1 MAQHGTAQHS
11 MAGHSTARH
20 GTARQGTARH
30 STVWHSTAWHGTARH
45 SMAQHGTARHS
56 TAQHGM
62 AQHSMAWHSTVWHST
77 AWHGTARHS
86 TARQSRAPARR
97 SHSNRKLQ
105 QREFSS
111 EQPPAQDRRR
121 EGSDYSSVGWLPGTE
136 SLWQSAAI
144 ASSSQSNPVRRHSI
158 ASDSG
163 DTGIG
168 TSCSDSVEDHST
180 SSGTSSFKPSRSLV
194 SIPTAH
200 VMPSNASSSLSKHRE
215 AFKSDGSKWSTSLGR
230 SGGGRN
236 QDVLDNSLDMKGA
249 GPVRKWSSLSKLSSP
264 NTFSQ
269 DGSSHSVDSRTSTD
283 KAVSPQL
290 RTNGP
295 NCLHDS
301 MELLKI
307 EDKEMGKKRSSLL
320 DCKYKFETCSKDDFV
335 SDSSSR
341 RHALDLTAY
350 SALPE
355 SKPVA
360 ASCEAF
366 GQRYATLGQ
375 QAVSGAP
382 IQPAVRT
389 QMWLKEQLRA
399 NPLDCRTA
407 EEPYGVA
414 AWHVQQLEDFRPGG
428 EQPVQVPTGTSRQSY
443 PATSYQDFSN
453 WESLMKIKEGLLRQ
467 KEIVIDRQ
475 KQQINNLH
483 QKIREN
489 ELRAQH
495 ARLSH
500 LVNCEEPYMT
510 NLQQP
515 QYEGTSL
522 QPHVS
527 ERSTSHLEELER
539 KIAAA
544 ENKELQLNEF
554 LKQISNKSSEEKKK
568 MEEKLKTRDRYI
580 NSLKKKCQKESEQ
593 NKEKQRRIETLEKY
607 LADLPTLDDIEGQ
620 TKQLQILEEKNK
632 QLQETMTELENKLGE
647 ARSQCRERELQLVCQ
662 KKKEKELVTTV
673 QSLQQK
679 VEKCL
684 EDGIRLPMLDTKQ
697 LQSENECLKEKN
709 EKASKVIDNQQKQIA
724 GLILDMQSMQ
734 EKLLQEKRAVQKMAN
749 ELEEKE
755 RNIEQLN
762 KTFSENQRLMEENA
776 SLKEQIRQV
785 EQSRQPVSEK
795 MPVADQLFKEMSH
808 CLFDLKALCSILTQR
823 AQGKEPN
830 LSLLLGIRSL
840 SCSAEENENYHSTE
854 TLSKKLSDVCQLR
867 KDIDELRTIM
877 SDRYAQDMGDNC
889 ITQ

>member
-1 MAQHGTAQHS
+1 
-11 MAGHSTARH
+11 
-20 GTARQGTARH
+20 
-30 STVWHSTAWHGTARH
+30 
-45 SMAQHGTARHS
+45 
-56 TAQHGM
+56 
-62 AQHSMAWHSTVWHST
+62 
-77 AWHGTARHS
+77 
-86 TARQSRAPARR
+86 
-97 SHSNRKLQ
+97 
-105 QREFSS
+105 
-111 EQPPAQDRRR
+111 
-121 EGSDYSSVGWLPGTE
+121 
-136 SLWQSAAI
+136 
-144 ASSSQSNPVRRHSI
+144 
-158 ASDSG
+158 
-163 DTGIG
+163 
-168 TSCSDSVEDHST
+168 DHST
-180 SSGTSSFKPSRSLV
+180 SSGTSSFKASQSLV

-200 VMPSNASSSLSKHRE
+200 VMLSNASSSLSKHRE
-215 AFKSDGSKWSTSLGR
+215 ALKSDGSKWSTSFVH
-230 SGGGRN
+230 SSGGRN
-236 QDVLDNSLDMKGA
+236 QGALDSSLDMKDTR
-249 GPVRKWSSLSKLSSP
+249 PVRKWSSLSKLSSP
-264 NTFSQ
+264 NAFTQ
-269 DGSSHSVDSRTSTD
+269 DGSSHSADSRASTD

-290 RTNGP
+290 RTSGSS
-295 NCLHDS
+295 CLHDS

-307 EDKEMGKKRSSLL
+307 EDKDMGKKRSSLL

-335 SDSSSR
+335 ADSSGR
-341 RHALDLTAY
+341 RHALDLTY

-355 SKPVA
+355 SSSTA
-360 ASCEAF
+360 ATCEAF
-366 GQRYATLGQ
+366 GPKYTTLGQ

-399 NPLDCRTA
+399 NPLDCRSA
-407 EEPYGVA
+407 EEPYDLA
-414 AWHVQQLEDFRPGG
+414 AWHVQQPLRAAG
-428 EQPVQVPTGTSRQSY
+428 EQAVQVPTGTSRQSY
-443 PATSYQDFSN
+443 PSASYQDFSN

-500 LVNCEEPYMT
+500 LVSCEEPYLT
-510 NLQQP
+510 SLQQP
-515 QYEGTSL
+515 QYESSPL
-522 QPHVS
+522 QPHGS
-527 ERSTSHLEELER
+527 ERLTSHLELER

-544 ENKELQLNEF
+544 ESKGLQLSEII
-554 LKQISNKSSEEKKK
+554 KQISNKSSEEKKK

-580 NSLKKKCQKESEQ
+580 TSLKKKCQKESEQ

-607 LADLPTLDDIEGQ
+607 LADLPTLDDIQGQ

-632 QLQETMTELENKLGE
+632 QLQETMTELEKKLGE
-647 ARSQCRERELQLVCQ
+647 AQSQCRERELQLVCQ

-697 LQSENECLKEKN
+697 LQSENECLREKN

-734 EKLLQEKRAVQKMAN
+734 EKLVQEKRVIQKLTN

-762 KTFSENQRLMEENA
+762 KTLSENQRLVEEHA
-776 SLKEQIRQV
+776 CLKEQMRQV
-785 EQSRQPVSEK
+785 EQSQQPVSEK
-795 MPVADQLFKEMSH
+795 MPIADQLFKEMSH

-840 SCSAEENENYHSTE
+840 SCSAEEPEYYHSTE
-854 TLSKKLSDVCQLR
+854 TLSKKLLDVCQLR

>member
-1 MAQHGTAQHS
+1 M
-11 MAGHSTARH
+11 
-20 GTARQGTARH
+20 
-30 STVWHSTAWHGTARH
+30 
-45 SMAQHGTARHS
+45 
-56 TAQHGM
+56 
-62 AQHSMAWHSTVWHST
+62 
-77 AWHGTARHS
+77 
-86 TARQSRAPARR
+86 
-97 SHSNRKLQ
+97 
-105 QREFSS
+105 
-111 EQPPAQDRRR
+111 
-121 EGSDYSSVGWLPGTE
+121 
-136 SLWQSAAI
+136 
-144 ASSSQSNPVRRHSI
+144 
-158 ASDSG
+158 
-163 DTGIG
+163 
-168 TSCSDSVEDHST
+168 
-180 SSGTSSFKPSRSLV
+180 
-194 SIPTAH
+194 
-200 VMPSNASSSLSKHRE
+200 
-215 AFKSDGSKWSTSLGR
+215 
-230 SGGGRN
+230 
-236 QDVLDNSLDMKGA
+236 
-249 GPVRKWSSLSKLSSP
+249 
-264 NTFSQ
+264 
-269 DGSSHSVDSRTSTD
+269 
-283 KAVSPQL
+283 
-290 RTNGP
+290 
-295 NCLHDS
+295 
-301 MELLKI
+301 
-307 EDKEMGKKRSSLL
+307 
-320 DCKYKFETCSKDDFV
+320 
-335 SDSSSR
+335 
-341 RHALDLTAY
+341 
-350 SALPE
+350 
-355 SKPVA
+355 
-360 ASCEAF
+360 
-366 GQRYATLGQ
+366 
-375 QAVSGAP
+375 
-382 IQPAVRT
+382 
-389 QMWLKEQLRA
+389 
-399 NPLDCRTA
+399 
-407 EEPYGVA
+407 
-414 AWHVQQLEDFRPGG
+414 
-428 EQPVQVPTGTSRQSY
+428 QVPTGTSRQSY

-515 QYEGTSL
+515 QYESTPL

-544 ENKELQLNEF
+544 ENKELQLSEF
-554 LKQISNKSSEEKKK
+554 VKQISNKSSEEKKK

-620 TKQLQILEEKNK
+620 TKQFVLHFKNTSKLPNICCQILYCFNIDFFPH
-632 QLQETMTELENKLGE
+632 LSCNF
-647 ARSQCRERELQLVCQ
+647 ERFEDSSDLCWFWLC
-662 KKKEKELVTTV
+662 LPH
-673 QSLQQK
+673 LQQK

-709 EKASKVIDNQQKQIA
+709 EKASKVTIESKLSSTIK
-724 GLILDMQSMQ
+724 LLPFSTMQSMQ
-734 EKLLQEKRAVQKMAN
+734 EKLLQEKLIVQKMTN

-762 KTFSENQRLMEENA
+762 KTLSENQRLMEENA
-776 SLKEQIRQV
+776 CLKEQMRQV

-795 MPVADQLFKEMSH
+795 MPIADQLFKEMSH

-854 TLSKKLSDVCQLR
+854 TLSKKLLDVCQLR

>member
-1 MAQHGTAQHS
+1 S
-11 MAGHSTARH
+11 
-20 GTARQGTARH
+20 
-30 STVWHSTAWHGTARH
+30 
-45 SMAQHGTARHS
+45 
-56 TAQHGM
+56 
-62 AQHSMAWHSTVWHST
+62 
-77 AWHGTARHS
+77 
-86 TARQSRAPARR
+86 
-97 SHSNRKLQ
+97 
-105 QREFSS
+105 FFI
-111 EQPPAQDRRR
+111 
-121 EGSDYSSVGWLPGTE
+121 GSDYSSVGWLPGTE
-136 SLWQSAAI
+136 SLWQSTTI
-144 ASSSQSNPVRRHSI
+144 SSSSQSNPVRRHSI

-215 AFKSDGSKWSTSLGR
+215 AFKSDGSKWSTSFVR

-236 QDVLDNSLDMKGA
+236 QGALDTSLDMKDA
-249 GPVRKWSSLSKLSSP
+249 RPVRKWSSLSKLSSP

-269 DGSSHSVDSRTSTD
+269 DGSSHSVDSRASTD

-295 NCLHDS
+295 SCLHDS

-320 DCKYKFETCSKDDFV
+320 DCKYKFETCSKDDFA

-341 RHALDLTAY
+341 RHALDLTY

-355 SKPVA
+355 SKPTA

-414 AWHVQQLEDFRPGG
+414 AWHVQQLEDFRTGG
-428 EQPVQVPTGTSRQSY
+428 EQPVQVPTGTARQSY

-515 QYEGTSL
+515 QYESTPL
-522 QPHVS
+522 QPHAS

-544 ENKELQLNEF
+544 ENKELQLSEF
-554 LKQISNKSSEEKKK
+554 VKQISNKSSEEKKK

-620 TKQLQILEEKNK
+620 TKQVRFYSSGWKMVQLSNFSLEHTA
-632 QLQETMTELENKLGE
+632 L
-647 ARSQCRERELQLVCQ
+647 LVSVSA
-662 KKKEKELVTTV
+662 LNFSFMLNG
-673 QSLQQK
+673 SLQQK

-709 EKASKVIDNQQKQIA
+709 EKASKVIDNQQNQIA

-734 EKLLQEKRAVQKMAN
+734 EKLLHEKKIVQKMTN

-762 KTFSENQRLMEENA
+762 KTLSENQRLMEENA

-795 MPVADQLFKEMSH
+795 MPIADQLFKEMSH

-854 TLSKKLSDVCQLR
+854 TLSKKLLDVCQLR

>member
-1 MAQHGTAQHS
+1 G
-11 MAGHSTARH
+11 
-20 GTARQGTARH
+20 
-30 STVWHSTAWHGTARH
+30 
-45 SMAQHGTARHS
+45 
-56 TAQHGM
+56 
-62 AQHSMAWHSTVWHST
+62 
-77 AWHGTARHS
+77 
-86 TARQSRAPARR
+86 
-97 SHSNRKLQ
+97 
-105 QREFSS
+105 S
-111 EQPPAQDRRR
+111 E
-121 EGSDYSSVGWLPGTE
+121 YSSVGWLPGTE
-136 SLWQSAAI
+136 SLWQSTAVS
-144 ASSSQSNPVRRHSI
+144 SSSQSNPVRRHSI

-180 SSGTSSFKPSRSLV
+180 SSGTSSFQPSRSLL

-200 VMPSNASSSLSKHRE
+200 VMPSSASSSLARHRE
-215 AFKSDGSKWSTSLGR
+215 AFRSDGSRWSTSFVRSAGGR
-230 SGGGRN
+230 SQGA
-236 QDVLDNSLDMKGA
+236 LDKSLDMKDA
-249 GPVRKWSSLSKLSSP
+249 RPVRKWSSLSKLSSP

-269 DGSSHSVDSRTSTD
+269 DGSSHSVDSRASED
-283 KAVSPQL
+283 KALSPQL

-295 NCLHDS
+295 SCLHDS

-307 EDKEMGKKRSSLL
+307 EDRETGKKRSSLP

-341 RHALDLTAY
+341 RLALDLTY

-355 SKPVA
+355 TKPA
-360 ASCEAF
+360 EGSCDAF

-399 NPLDCRTA
+399 NPLDCRSA
-407 EEPYGVA
+407 EEPFGVA
-414 AWHVQQLEDFRPGG
+414 AWHVQQMEEFRTGG
-428 EQPVQVPTGTSRQSY
+428 EQPLQVPTGASHQSY
-443 PATSYQDFSN
+443 PAASYQDFSN

-467 KEIVIDRQ
+467 KEIVISRQ
-475 KQQINNLH
+475 KQQINSLH

-515 QYEGTSL
+515 QYESTPL
-522 QPHVS
+522 QPHLS
-527 ERSTSHLEELER
+527 ERPAPHFEELER

-544 ENKELQLNEF
+544 ESKGLQLSEF
-554 LKQISNKSSEEKKK
+554 VKQISAKSSEEKKK

-620 TKQLQILEEKNK
+620 AKQLQILEEKNK
-632 QLQETMTELENKLGE
+632 QLQETMTELEKKLGE

-662 KKKEKELVTTV
+662 KKKEKDLVTTV

-697 LQSENECLKEKN
+697 LQTENECLREKN
-709 EKASKVIDNQQKQIA
+709 EKASKVIDNQQNQIA

-734 EKLLQEKRAVQKMAN
+734 EKLLQEKLIVQKMSN

-755 RNIEQLN
+755 RSIEQLN
-762 KTFSENQRLMEENA
+762 KTLSENQRLMEENA
-776 SLKEQIRQV
+776 CLKEQMRQV

-795 MPVADQLFKEMSH
+795 MPIADQLFNEMSH
-808 CLFDLKALCSILTQR
+808 CLFELKALCSILTQR

-840 SCSAEENENYHSTE
+840 SCSPEENENCHSTE
-854 TLSKKLSDVCQLR
+854 TLSKKLLDVCQLR
-867 KDIDELRTIM
+867 KDIDELRTM
-877 SDRYAQDMGDNC
+877 LSDRYAQDMGDNC

>member
-1 MAQHGTAQHS
+1 
-11 MAGHSTARH
+11 
-20 GTARQGTARH
+20 
-30 STVWHSTAWHGTARH
+30 
-45 SMAQHGTARHS
+45 
-56 TAQHGM
+56 
-62 AQHSMAWHSTVWHST
+62 
-77 AWHGTARHS
+77 
-86 TARQSRAPARR
+86 
-97 SHSNRKLQ
+97 
-105 QREFSS
+105 
-111 EQPPAQDRRR
+111 
-121 EGSDYSSVGWLPGTE
+121 GSDYSSVGRLPGTE
-136 SLWQSAAI
+136 SLLQSASI
-144 ASSSQSNPVRRHSI
+144 VSSSQSNPVRRHST

-180 SSGTSSFKPSRSLV
+180 SSGASSSRSLV

-200 VMPSNASSSLSKHRE
+200 VMLSDASSSLSKHRE
-215 AFKSDGSKWSTSLGR
+215 AFKSDGSKWSTSFVR
-230 SGGGRN
+230 PGGGRN
-236 QDVLDNSLDMKGA
+236 PDVLENSLDMKA
-249 GPVRKWSSLSKLSSP
+249 ARPVRKWSSLSKLSSP

-269 DGSSHSVDSRTSTD
+269 DGSSHSVDSRAGSG
-283 KAVSPQL
+283 KVVSPPL

-307 EDKEMGKKRSSLL
+307 EDKEIGKKRSSLL
-320 DCKYKFETCSKDDFV
+320 DCKYKFETCNKDDFV

-341 RHALDLTAY
+341 RHALDMNY

-399 NPLDCRTA
+399 NPLDCRAA

-414 AWHVQQLEDFRPGG
+414 AWNVQQLEDFRPGG
-428 EQPVQVPTGTSRQSY
+428 EEPVQVLSGTSRQSY
-443 PATSYQDFSN
+443 PATIYQDFSN
-453 WESLMKIKEGLLRQ
+453 WESLMKIKDGLLRQ

-475 KQQINNLH
+475 KQQINSLH

-500 LVNCEEPYMT
+500 LVSCEEPYMT

-515 QYEGTSL
+515 QYESASL
-522 QPHVS
+522 QPHIS
-527 ERSTSHLEELER
+527 EGSTSHLEELER
-539 KIAAA
+539 KIAEA
-544 ENKELQLNEF
+544 ENKELQLSEF

-568 MEEKLKTRDRYI
+568 MEEKLKTRDHYI
-580 NSLKKKCQKESEQ
+580 NSLKKKCQKKSEQ

-620 TKQLQILEEKNK
+620 SKQLQILEEKNK
-632 QLQETMTELENKLGE
+632 QLQETMTELEKKLEE
-647 ARSQCRERELQLVCQ
+647 ARSQCREREMQLVCQ

-684 EDGIRLPMLDTKQ
+684 EDGVRLPMLDTKQ

-709 EKASKVIDNQQKQIA
+709 EKASEVIDNQQKQIE

-734 EKLLQEKRAVQKMAN
+734 EKLLQEERTVLKMTN

-755 RNIEQLN
+755 RKIEQLN
-762 KTFSENQRLMEENA
+762 KTLSENQRLMEENA

-795 MPVADQLFKEMSH
+795 MPVVDQLFKEMAH

-823 AQGKEPN
+823 AQGKEPD

-840 SCSAEENENYHSTE
+840 NCSAEENENYRSTE
-854 TLSKKLSDVCQLR
+854 TLSKKLSDICQLR
-867 KDIDELRTIM
+867 KDIDELRMIM
-877 SDRYAQDMGDNC
+877 SDHYAQDMGDNC

>member
-1 MAQHGTAQHS
+1 MSCRCHC
-11 MAGHSTARH
+11 R
-20 GTARQGTARH
+20 
-30 STVWHSTAWHGTARH
+30 
-45 SMAQHGTARHS
+45 
-56 TAQHGM
+56 
-62 AQHSMAWHSTVWHST
+62 
-77 AWHGTARHS
+77 
-86 TARQSRAPARR
+86 
-97 SHSNRKLQ
+97 
-105 QREFSS
+105 
-111 EQPPAQDRRR
+111 
-121 EGSDYSSVGWLPGTE
+121 GSDYSSVGWLPGTE

>member
-1 MAQHGTAQHS
+1 MWGGLH
-11 MAGHSTARH
+11 
-20 GTARQGTARH
+20 
-30 STVWHSTAWHGTARH
+30 
-45 SMAQHGTARHS
+45 
-56 TAQHGM
+56 
-62 AQHSMAWHSTVWHST
+62 
-77 AWHGTARHS
+77 
-86 TARQSRAPARR
+86 P
-97 SHSNRKLQ
+97 
-105 QREFSS
+105 
-111 EQPPAQDRRR
+111 QPGLRGYKA
-121 EGSDYSSVGWLPGTE
+121 GSDYSSEGWLPGTE
-136 SLWQSAAI
+136 SLWQSSTI
-144 ASSSQSNPVRRHSI
+144 SSSSQNNPVRRHSI

-200 VMPSNASSSLSKHRE
+200 VMLSSASSSLSKHRE
-215 AFKSDGSKWSTSLGR
+215 AFKSDGSKWSTSFVR

-236 QDVLDNSLDMKGA
+236 QGGLDNSLDMKDA
-249 GPVRKWSSLSKLSSP
+249 RPVRKWSSLSKLSSP
-264 NTFSQ
+264 NNFSQ
-269 DGSSHSVDSRTSTD
+269 DGSSHSAEYRAGTD
-283 KAVSPQL
+283 KAVPPQL

-295 NCLHDS
+295 SCLHDS

-335 SDSSSR
+335 SDSPSR
-341 RHALDLTAY
+341 RLALDLTY

-355 SKPVA
+355 SKPTA
-360 ASCEAF
+360 GGCEAF

-399 NPLDCRTA
+399 NPLDCRPA
-407 EEPYGVA
+407 EEPYGVP
-414 AWHVQQLEDFRPGG
+414 AWHMQQLEELRVAGD
-428 EQPVQVPTGTSRQSY
+428 QPVQVSPGTSRSSY
-443 PATSYQDFSN
+443 QTTSYQDSSN

-467 KEIVIDRQ
+467 KEFVIDRQ
-475 KQQINNLH
+475 NQQINNLH

-489 ELRAQH
+489 EIRAQH

-500 LVNCEEPYMT
+500 LVNCEDPYLT
-510 NLQQP
+510 NLQHP
-515 QYEGTSL
+515 QYESTPL
-522 QPHVS
+522 QPHIS
-527 ERSTSHLEELER
+527 ERSASHLEELER

-544 ENKELQLNEF
+544 ENKELQLSEIV
-554 LKQISNKSSEEKKK
+554 KQLSNKSSEEKKK

-632 QLQETMTELENKLGE
+632 QLQETVAELEKKLGE
-647 ARSQCRERELQLVCQ
+647 SRSQCRERELQLASQ

-697 LQSENECLKEKN
+697 LQSENECLREKN
-709 EKASKVIDNQQKQIA
+709 EKASKVIDNQQNQIT

-734 EKLLQEKRAVQKMAN
+734 EKLSQEKLIIQKMTN

-755 RNIEQLN
+755 RHIEQLN
-762 KTFSENQRLMEENA
+762 KTLSENQRLVEENA
-776 SLKEQIRQV
+776 CLKEQMRLV

-840 SCSAEENENYHSTE
+840 SCSSEESENYHSTE
-854 TLSKKLSDVCQLR
+854 TLSKKLLDVCQLR

>member
-1 MAQHGTAQHS
+1 S
-11 MAGHSTARH
+11 
-20 GTARQGTARH
+20 
-30 STVWHSTAWHGTARH
+30 
-45 SMAQHGTARHS
+45 
-56 TAQHGM
+56 
-62 AQHSMAWHSTVWHST
+62 
-77 AWHGTARHS
+77 
-86 TARQSRAPARR
+86 
-97 SHSNRKLQ
+97 
-105 QREFSS
+105 FFI
-111 EQPPAQDRRR
+111 
-121 EGSDYSSVGWLPGTE
+121 GSDYSSVGWLPGTE
-136 SLWQSAAI
+136 SLWQSTTI
-144 ASSSQSNPVRRHSI
+144 SSSSQSNPVRRHSI

-215 AFKSDGSKWSTSLGR
+215 AFKSDGSKWSTSFVR

-236 QDVLDNSLDMKGA
+236 QGALDSSLDMKDA
-249 GPVRKWSSLSKLSSP
+249 RPVRKWSSLSKLSSP

-269 DGSSHSVDSRTSTD
+269 DSSSHSVESRASTD

-295 NCLHDS
+295 SCLHDS

-307 EDKEMGKKRSSLL
+307 EDKEMGKKISSLL

-341 RHALDLTAY
+341 RHALDLTY

-355 SKPVA
+355 SKPMA

-366 GQRYATLGQ
+366 GDRYATLGQ
-375 QAVSGAP
+375 QAVGGAP

-407 EEPYGVA
+407 EEPNGVA
-414 AWHVQQLEDFRPGG
+414 AWHVQQLEDFRTGG

-515 QYEGTSL
+515 QYESTPL

-544 ENKELQLNEF
+544 ENKELQLSEF
-554 LKQISNKSSEEKKK
+554 VKQISNKSSEEKKK

-620 TKQLQILEEKNK
+620 TKQVWFYSSGWKMVQLSNFSLEHTA
-632 QLQETMTELENKLGE
+632 L
-647 ARSQCRERELQLVCQ
+647 LVSVSA
-662 KKKEKELVTTV
+662 LNFSFMLNG
-673 QSLQQK
+673 SLQQK

-709 EKASKVIDNQQKQIA
+709 EKASKVIDNQQNQIA

-734 EKLLQEKRAVQKMAN
+734 EKLLQEKLIVQKMTN

-762 KTFSENQRLMEENA
+762 KTLSEDQRLMEENA
-776 SLKEQIRQV
+776 SLKEQMRQV

-795 MPVADQLFKEMSH
+795 MPIADQLFKEMSH

-854 TLSKKLSDVCQLR
+854 TLSKKLLDVCQLR

>member
-1 MAQHGTAQHS
+1 
-11 MAGHSTARH
+11 
-20 GTARQGTARH
+20 
-30 STVWHSTAWHGTARH
+30 
-45 SMAQHGTARHS
+45 
-56 TAQHGM
+56 
-62 AQHSMAWHSTVWHST
+62 
-77 AWHGTARHS
+77 
-86 TARQSRAPARR
+86 
-97 SHSNRKLQ
+97 
-105 QREFSS
+105 
-111 EQPPAQDRRR
+111 
-121 EGSDYSSVGWLPGTE
+121 GSDYSSVGWLPGTE
-136 SLWQSAAI
+136 SLWQSTTI
-144 ASSSQSNPVRRHSI
+144 SSSSQSHPVRRHSI

-194 SIPTAH
+194 SLPTAH
-200 VMPSNASSSLSKHRE
+200 VMPSNASSSLSKQRE
-215 AFKSDGSKWSTSLGR
+215 AFKSDGSKRSTRFVR
-230 SGGGRN
+230 SGGDRN
-236 QDVLDNSLDMKGA
+236 QDILDSSLDMKDA
-249 GPVRKWSSLSKLSSP
+249 RPVRKWSSLSRLSSP

-269 DGSSHSVDSRTSTD
+269 DDGSSLSLDSRAGTD

-295 NCLHDS
+295 RCLHNS
-301 MELLKI
+301 MELLQI

-320 DCKYKFETCSKDDFV
+320 DCKYKFETCNKDDFV
-335 SDSSSR
+335 LDSSSR
-341 RHALDLTAY
+341 RHALDLTY

-355 SKPVA
+355 SKPMGA
-360 ASCEAF
+360 NCEAF
-366 GQRYATLGQ
+366 GQRYATLGP

-407 EEPYGVA
+407 KEPYAVD
-414 AWHVQQLEDFRPGG
+414 AWHVPQLEDFRMGG

-443 PATSYQDFSN
+443 TTANFQDLSD
-453 WESLMKIKEGLLRQ
+453 WESLMKIKEALLRQ
-467 KEIVIDRQ
+467 KEMVIDWQ
-475 KQQINNLH
+475 KQQINDLH

-495 ARLSH
+495 ARMSH

-515 QYEGTSL
+515 QYESTLL
-522 QPHVS
+522 QPHISPHS
-527 ERSTSHLEELER
+527 EERER
-539 KIAAA
+539 KLAAA

-554 LKQISNKSSEEKKK
+554 IKQISNKSSEEKKK

-620 TKQLQILEEKNK
+620 AKQLQIVEEKNK
-632 QLQETMTELENKLGE
+632 QLQETMTELEKMLRE
-647 ARSQCRERELQLVCQ
+647 ARSQCREREFQLACQ
-662 KKKEKELVTTV
+662 KKKEKELVTMV

-709 EKASKVIDNQQKQIA
+709 EKASKVIDNQQNQIA
-724 GLILDMQSMQ
+724 ALILDIQSMR
-734 EKLLQEKRAVQKMAN
+734 EKLLQEEQIVQKMTT

-755 RNIEQLN
+755 RNIEELN
-762 KTFSENQRLMEENA
+762 KVLPENQRLMEENA
-776 SLKEQIRQV
+776 SLKEQMRLV

-795 MPVADQLFKEMSH
+795 MPIADQLFKEMSH

-823 AQGKEPN
+823 AQGEEPN

-840 SCSAEENENYHSTE
+840 SSSAEENENYHSTE
-854 TLSKKLSDVCQLR
+854 SLSKKLLDVCQLR
-867 KDIDELRTIM
+867 KDIDELRTMM
-877 SDRYAQDMGDNC
+877 SDRYAQDMGENC

>member
-1 MAQHGTAQHS
+1 MWGGLH
-11 MAGHSTARH
+11 
-20 GTARQGTARH
+20 
-30 STVWHSTAWHGTARH
+30 
-45 SMAQHGTARHS
+45 
-56 TAQHGM
+56 
-62 AQHSMAWHSTVWHST
+62 
-77 AWHGTARHS
+77 
-86 TARQSRAPARR
+86 P
-97 SHSNRKLQ
+97 
-105 QREFSS
+105 
-111 EQPPAQDRRR
+111 QPGLRGYKA
-121 EGSDYSSVGWLPGTE
+121 GSDYSSVGWLPGTE
-136 SLWQSAAI
+136 SLWQSSTI
-144 ASSSQSNPVRRHSI
+144 SSSSQNNPVRRHSI

-200 VMPSNASSSLSKHRE
+200 VMLSGASSSLSKHRE
-215 AFKSDGSKWSTSLGR
+215 AFKSDGSKWSTSFVR

-236 QDVLDNSLDMKGA
+236 QGALDNSLDMKDA
-249 GPVRKWSSLSKLSSP
+249 RPVRKWSSLSKLSSP
-264 NTFSQ
+264 NNFSQ
-269 DGSSHSVDSRTSTD
+269 DGSSHSVEYRAGTD
-283 KAVSPQL
+283 KAVPPQL

-295 NCLHDS
+295 SCLHDS

-335 SDSSSR
+335 SDSPSR
-341 RHALDLTAY
+341 RHALDLTY

-355 SKPVA
+355 SKPA
-360 ASCEAF
+360 AGGCEAF

-399 NPLDCRTA
+399 NPLDCRPA
-407 EEPYGVA
+407 EEPYGVP
-414 AWHVQQLEDFRPGG
+414 AWHMQPLEGFRAAGD
-428 EQPVQVPTGTSRQSY
+428 QPVQVSPGTSRSSY
-443 PATSYQDFSN
+443 PATSYQDSSN

-467 KEIVIDRQ
+467 KEFVIDRQ
-475 KQQINNLH
+475 NQQINSLH

-489 ELRAQH
+489 EIRAQH

-500 LVNCEEPYMT
+500 LVNCEEPYLT

-515 QYEGTSL
+515 QYESTPL
-522 QPHVS
+522 QPHIS
-527 ERSTSHLEELER
+527 ERSAAHLEELER

-544 ENKELQLNEF
+544 ESKELQLSEIV
-554 LKQISNKSSEEKKK
+554 KQLSNKSSEEKKK

-620 TKQLQILEEKNK
+620 TKQLQIVEEKNK
-632 QLQETMTELENKLGE
+632 QLQETMAELEKKLGE
-647 ARSQCRERELQLVCQ
+647 ARSQCRERELQLASQ

-697 LQSENECLKEKN
+697 LQSENESLKEKN
-709 EKASKVIDNQQKQIA
+709 EKASKIIDNQQSQIT

-734 EKLLQEKRAVQKMAN
+734 EKLSQEKLIIQKMTN

-755 RNIEQLN
+755 RHIEQLN
-762 KTFSENQRLMEENA
+762 KTLSENQRLMEENA
-776 SLKEQIRQV
+776 RLKEQMRLV
-785 EQSRQPVSEK
+785 EQSKQPVSEK

-840 SCSAEENENYHSTE
+840 SCSSEESENYHSTE
-854 TLSKKLSDVCQLR
+854 TLSKKLLDVCQLR
-867 KDIDELRTIM
+867 KDIDELRTIV

>member
-1 MAQHGTAQHS
+1 
-11 MAGHSTARH
+11 
-20 GTARQGTARH
+20 
-30 STVWHSTAWHGTARH
+30 
-45 SMAQHGTARHS
+45 
-56 TAQHGM
+56 
-62 AQHSMAWHSTVWHST
+62 
-77 AWHGTARHS
+77 
-86 TARQSRAPARR
+86 
-97 SHSNRKLQ
+97 
-105 QREFSS
+105 
-111 EQPPAQDRRR
+111 
-121 EGSDYSSVGWLPGTE
+121 
-136 SLWQSAAI
+136 
-144 ASSSQSNPVRRHSI
+144 
-158 ASDSG
+158 
-163 DTGIG
+163 
-168 TSCSDSVEDHST
+168 DHST

-200 VMPSNASSSLSKHRE
+200 VMPSNAGSSLSKHRE
-215 AFKSDGSKWSTSLGR
+215 AFKSDGSKWSTSFVR

-236 QDVLDNSLDMKGA
+236 QGALDNSLDMKDA
-249 GPVRKWSSLSKLSSP
+249 RPVRKWSSLSKLSSP

-269 DGSSHSVDSRTSTD
+269 DGSSHSVDSRAGMD

-341 RHALDLTAY
+341 RHALELTY
-350 SALPE
+350 GALPE
-355 SKPVA
+355 SKPMA

-366 GQRYATLGQ
+366 GQGYATLGQ

-407 EEPYGVA
+407 EEPYSVA
-414 AWHVQQLEDFRPGG
+414 AWHMQQLENFRTGD
-428 EQPVQVPTGTSRQSY
+428 QPVQVPTGTSRQSY

-500 LVNCEEPYMT
+500 LVNCEETYMT

-515 QYEGTSL
+515 QYESTPL
-522 QPHVS
+522 HPHVS

-544 ENKELQLNEF
+544 ENKELQLSEF
-554 LKQISNKSSEEKKK
+554 VKQISNKSAEEKKK

-632 QLQETMTELENKLGE
+632 QLQETMTELEKKLGE

-673 QSLQQK
+673 QRY
-679 VEKCL
+679 E
-684 EDGIRLPMLDTKQ
+684 
-697 LQSENECLKEKN
+697 
-709 EKASKVIDNQQKQIA
+709 
-724 GLILDMQSMQ
+724 
-734 EKLLQEKRAVQKMAN
+734 
-749 ELEEKE
+749 
-755 RNIEQLN
+755 
-762 KTFSENQRLMEENA
+762 
-776 SLKEQIRQV
+776 
-785 EQSRQPVSEK
+785 
-795 MPVADQLFKEMSH
+795 H
-808 CLFDLKALCSILTQR
+808 
-823 AQGKEPN
+823 
-830 LSLLLGIRSL
+830 LLGL
-840 SCSAEENENYHSTE
+840 CAETG
-854 TLSKKLSDVCQLR
+854 V
-867 KDIDELRTIM
+867 
-877 SDRYAQDMGDNC
+877 
-889 ITQ
+889 

>member
-1 MAQHGTAQHS
+1 G
-11 MAGHSTARH
+11 
-20 GTARQGTARH
+20 
-30 STVWHSTAWHGTARH
+30 
-45 SMAQHGTARHS
+45 
-56 TAQHGM
+56 
-62 AQHSMAWHSTVWHST
+62 
-77 AWHGTARHS
+77 
-86 TARQSRAPARR
+86 P
-97 SHSNRKLQ
+97 
-105 QREFSS
+105 
-111 EQPPAQDRRR
+111 
-121 EGSDYSSVGWLPGTE
+121 DYSSVGWLPGTE
-136 SLWQSAAI
+136 SLWQSTAI
-144 ASSSQSNPVRRHSI
+144 SSSSPSNPVRRHSI

-200 VMPSNASSSLSKHRE
+200 VMPSNASSSLPRHRE
-215 AFKSDGSKWSTSLGR
+215 AFKSDGSKWSTSFVQA
-230 SGGGRN
+230 GGRN
-236 QDVLDNSLDMKGA
+236 QSGLDSSLDMKDVR
-249 GPVRKWSSLSKLSSP
+249 PVRKWSSLSKLSSP

-269 DGSSHSVDSRTSTD
+269 DGSSHSMDSRASVD

-295 NCLHDS
+295 SCLHDS
-301 MELLKI
+301 MELLKL
-307 EDKEMGKKRSSLL
+307 EDREMGKKRSSLL
-320 DCKYKFETCSKDDFV
+320 DCKYKFETCSKDDFAA
-335 SDSSSR
+335 DSSSR
-341 RHALDLTAY
+341 RHALDLTY
-350 SALPE
+350 GALPE
-355 SKPVA
+355 STPMA
-360 ASCEAF
+360 ATCEAL
-366 GQRYATLGQ
+366 GQRYATLGP

-399 NPLDCRTA
+399 NPLDCRSA
-407 EEPYGVA
+407 EEPYGGA
-414 AWHVQQLEDFRPGG
+414 AWHVQQLEDFRTGS
-428 EQPVQVPTGTSRQSY
+428 EQPGQVPAGTCRQSY
-443 PATSYQDFSN
+443 PTSGYQDFSN

-495 ARLSH
+495 ARLNH
-500 LVNCEEPYMT
+500 LVNCEDPYLT

-515 QYEGTSL
+515 QYESTGL
-522 QPHVS
+522 QPHFA
-527 ERSTSHLEELER
+527 ERPTSHLEELER

-544 ENKELQLNEF
+544 ENKGLQLTEF
-554 LKQISNKSSEEKKK
+554 IKQISNKSSEEKKK

-632 QLQETMTELENKLGE
+632 QLQETMAELEKKLGE

-697 LQSENECLKEKN
+697 LQSENECLREKN
-709 EKASKVIDNQQKQIA
+709 EKASKVIDNQQNQIA

-734 EKLLQEKRAVQKMAN
+734 EKLLQEKLAVQQMAN

-755 RNIEQLN
+755 KNIEQLN
-762 KTFSENQRLMEENA
+762 KTLSENQRLMEENA
-776 SLKEQIRQV
+776 CLKEQMRQL
-785 EQSRQPVSEK
+785 EQSQQPVSEK

-840 SCSAEENENYHSTE
+840 SGSPEENENFHSTE
-854 TLSKKLSDVCQLR
+854 SLSKKLLDVCQLR
-867 KDIDELRTIM
+867 KDIDELRTMM

>member
-1 MAQHGTAQHS
+1 
-11 MAGHSTARH
+11 
-20 GTARQGTARH
+20 
-30 STVWHSTAWHGTARH
+30 
-45 SMAQHGTARHS
+45 
-56 TAQHGM
+56 
-62 AQHSMAWHSTVWHST
+62 
-77 AWHGTARHS
+77 
-86 TARQSRAPARR
+86 
-97 SHSNRKLQ
+97 
-105 QREFSS
+105 
-111 EQPPAQDRRR
+111 
-121 EGSDYSSVGWLPGTE
+121 
-136 SLWQSAAI
+136 
-144 ASSSQSNPVRRHSI
+144 
-158 ASDSG
+158 
-163 DTGIG
+163 
-168 TSCSDSVEDHST
+168 DHST

-200 VMPSNASSSLSKHRE
+200 VMPSNSSSSLSKHRE
-215 AFKSDGSKWSTSLGR
+215 AFKSDGSKWSTSFVR

-236 QDVLDNSLDMKGA
+236 QGALDNSLDMKDA
-249 GPVRKWSSLSKLSSP
+249 RPVRKWSSLSKLSSP
-264 NTFSQ
+264 NSCSQ
-269 DGSSHSVDSRTSTD
+269 DGSSHSVDSRASTD

-295 NCLHDS
+295 SCLHDS

-307 EDKEMGKKRSSLL
+307 EDKEMGRKQSSLL
-320 DCKYKFETCSKDDFV
+320 DCKYKFETCNKDDFV

-341 RHALDLTAY
+341 RHALDLTY

-355 SKPVA
+355 SKPMA

-399 NPLDCRTA
+399 NPLECRTA
-407 EEPYGVA
+407 EETYGVA
-414 AWHVQQLEDFRPGG
+414 AWHVQQLEDFRTGG
-428 EQPVQVPTGTSRQSY
+428 EQPVQVPTATSRQSY

-515 QYEGTSL
+515 QYESTSL

-527 ERSTSHLEELER
+527 ERSASHLEELER

-544 ENKELQLNEF
+544 ENKELQLSEF
-554 LKQISNKSSEEKKK
+554 VKQISNKSSEEKKK

-607 LADLPTLDDIEGQ
+607 LADLPTLDDIERQ
-620 TKQLQILEEKNK
+620 TKQVWFYSSGWKMVQLSNFSLEHTA
-632 QLQETMTELENKLGE
+632 L
-647 ARSQCRERELQLVCQ
+647 LVSVSALNCSFM
-662 KKKEKELVTTV
+662 LND
-673 QSLQQK
+673 SLQQK

-709 EKASKVIDNQQKQIA
+709 EKATKVIDNQQNQIA

-734 EKLLQEKRAVQKMAN
+734 EKLLQEKHIIQKMTN
-749 ELEEKE
+749 DLEEKE

-762 KTFSENQRLMEENA
+762 KTLSENQRLMEENA
-776 SLKEQIRQV
+776 SLKEQMRQV

-795 MPVADQLFKEMSH
+795 MPIADQLFKEMSH
-808 CLFDLKALCSILTQR
+808 CLFELKALCSILTQR

-854 TLSKKLSDVCQLR
+854 TLSKKLLDVCQLR

>member
-1 MAQHGTAQHS
+1 
-11 MAGHSTARH
+11 
-20 GTARQGTARH
+20 
-30 STVWHSTAWHGTARH
+30 
-45 SMAQHGTARHS
+45 
-56 TAQHGM
+56 
-62 AQHSMAWHSTVWHST
+62 
-77 AWHGTARHS
+77 
-86 TARQSRAPARR
+86 
-97 SHSNRKLQ
+97 
-105 QREFSS
+105 
-111 EQPPAQDRRR
+111 
-121 EGSDYSSVGWLPGTE
+121 
-136 SLWQSAAI
+136 
-144 ASSSQSNPVRRHSI
+144 
-158 ASDSG
+158 
-163 DTGIG
+163 
-168 TSCSDSVEDHST
+168 DHST

-215 AFKSDGSKWSTSLGR
+215 AFKSDGSKWSTSFVR

-236 QDVLDNSLDMKGA
+236 QGALDSSLDMKDA
-249 GPVRKWSSLSKLSSP
+249 RPVRKWSSLSKLSSP

-269 DGSSHSVDSRTSTD
+269 DGSSHSADSRASTD

-295 NCLHDS
+295 SCLHDS

-341 RHALDLTAY
+341 RHALDLTY

-355 SKPVA
+355 SKPPA
-360 ASCEAF
+360 AGCEAF

-399 NPLDCRTA
+399 NPLDCRAA

-414 AWHVQQLEDFRPGG
+414 AWHVQQLEEFRAGS

-443 PATSYQDFSN
+443 PSTSYQDFSN

-500 LVNCEEPYMT
+500 FVNVNCEEPYMA

-515 QYEGTSL
+515 QYESTSL

-544 ENKELQLNEF
+544 ENKELQLSEF
-554 LKQISNKSSEEKKK
+554 VKQISNKSSEEKKK

-632 QLQETMTELENKLGE
+632 QLQETVTELEKKLGE

-697 LQSENECLKEKN
+697 LQTENECLKEKN
-709 EKASKVIDNQQKQIA
+709 EKASKVIDNQQNQIA
-724 GLILDMQSMQ
+724 GLILDVQSMQ
-734 EKLLQEKRAVQKMAN
+734 EKLLQEKLLVQKMTN

-755 RNIEQLN
+755 RNREQLN
-762 KTFSENQRLMEENA
+762 KTLSENQRLMEENA
-776 SLKEQIRQV
+776 SLKEQIRQM

-840 SCSAEENENYHSTE
+840 SSSAEENENYHSTE
-854 TLSKKLSDVCQLR
+854 TLSKKLLDVCQLR

>member
-1 MAQHGTAQHS
+1 MS
-11 MAGHSTARH
+11 
-20 GTARQGTARH
+20 
-30 STVWHSTAWHGTARH
+30 
-45 SMAQHGTARHS
+45 
-56 TAQHGM
+56 
-62 AQHSMAWHSTVWHST
+62 
-77 AWHGTARHS
+77 
-86 TARQSRAPARR
+86 AP
-97 SHSNRKLQ
+97 S
-105 QREFSS
+105 
-111 EQPPAQDRRR
+111 
-121 EGSDYSSVGWLPGTE
+121 GSDYSSVGWLPGTE
-136 SLWQSAAI
+136 SLWQSTTI
-144 ASSSQSNPVRRHSI
+144 SSSSQSNPVRRHSI

-200 VMPSNASSSLSKHRE
+200 VMPSNARSSFSKHRE
-215 AFKSDGSKWSTSLGR
+215 TFKSDGSKWSTSFVR

-236 QDVLDNSLDMKGA
+236 QGALDNSLDMKDA
-249 GPVRKWSSLSKLSSP
+249 KPVRRWSSLSKLSSP

-269 DGSSHSVDSRTSTD
+269 DGSSHSVDSRASTD
-283 KAVSPQL
+283 KSVSPQL

-295 NCLHDS
+295 SCLHDS

-307 EDKEMGKKRSSLL
+307 EDKETGKKRSSLL
-320 DCKYKFETCSKDDFV
+320 DCKYKFETCSRDDF

-341 RHALDLTAY
+341 RHALDLTY

-355 SKPVA
+355 SKPMA
-360 ASCEAF
+360 ASSEAF

-399 NPLDCRTA
+399 NPLECRTA
-407 EEPYGVA
+407 EEPYGLS
-414 AWHVQQLEDFRPGG
+414 AWHVQQLEDFRTGG
-428 EQPVQVPTGTSRQSY
+428 EQPVQVPSGTSRQSY

-475 KQQINNLH
+475 KQQINSLH

-515 QYEGTSL
+515 QYESTPL

-527 ERSTSHLEELER
+527 ERSASYLEELER
-539 KIAAA
+539 KFVASG
-544 ENKELQLNEF
+544 NTELQLSEF
-554 LKQISNKSSEEKKK
+554 VKLISNKSSEDKKK

-632 QLQETMTELENKLGE
+632 QLQETMTELEKKLGE

-697 LQSENECLKEKN
+697 LQTENECLKEKN
-709 EKASKVIDNQQKQIA
+709 EKASKVIDNQQNQIA
-724 GLILDMQSMQ
+724 GLILDIQSMQ
-734 EKLLQEKRAVQKMAN
+734 EKLLQEKLIVQKMTN

-762 KTFSENQRLMEENA
+762 KALSENQRLMEENTC
-776 SLKEQIRQV
+776 LKEQVRQI

-795 MPVADQLFKEMSH
+795 MPIADQLFKEMSN

-854 TLSKKLSDVCQLR
+854 TLSKKLLDVCQLR

>member
-1 MAQHGTAQHS
+1 M
-11 MAGHSTARH
+11 
-20 GTARQGTARH
+20 
-30 STVWHSTAWHGTARH
+30 
-45 SMAQHGTARHS
+45 
-56 TAQHGM
+56 
-62 AQHSMAWHSTVWHST
+62 
-77 AWHGTARHS
+77 
-86 TARQSRAPARR
+86 
-97 SHSNRKLQ
+97 
-105 QREFSS
+105 
-111 EQPPAQDRRR
+111 
-121 EGSDYSSVGWLPGTE
+121 
-136 SLWQSAAI
+136 
-144 ASSSQSNPVRRHSI
+144 
-158 ASDSG
+158 
-163 DTGIG
+163 
-168 TSCSDSVEDHST
+168 
-180 SSGTSSFKPSRSLV
+180 
-194 SIPTAH
+194 
-200 VMPSNASSSLSKHRE
+200 
-215 AFKSDGSKWSTSLGR
+215 
-230 SGGGRN
+230 
-236 QDVLDNSLDMKGA
+236 
-249 GPVRKWSSLSKLSSP
+249 
-264 NTFSQ
+264 
-269 DGSSHSVDSRTSTD
+269 
-283 KAVSPQL
+283 QL
-290 RTNGP
+290 
-295 NCLHDS
+295 
-301 MELLKI
+301 
-307 EDKEMGKKRSSLL
+307 
-320 DCKYKFETCSKDDFV
+320 
-335 SDSSSR
+335 
-341 RHALDLTAY
+341 
-350 SALPE
+350 
-355 SKPVA
+355 
-360 ASCEAF
+360 
-366 GQRYATLGQ
+366 
-375 QAVSGAP
+375 
-382 IQPAVRT
+382 
-389 QMWLKEQLRA
+389 
-399 NPLDCRTA
+399 
-407 EEPYGVA
+407 
-414 AWHVQQLEDFRPGG
+414 
-428 EQPVQVPTGTSRQSY
+428 PTGTSRQSY

-515 QYEGTSL
+515 QYESTPL

-544 ENKELQLNEF
+544 ENKELQLSEF
-554 LKQISNKSSEEKKK
+554 VKQISNKSSEEKKK

-620 TKQLQILEEKNK
+620 TKQIRFYSSDWKMVQLSNFSLECTA
-632 QLQETMTELENKLGE
+632 L
-647 ARSQCRERELQLVCQ
+647 LVSVST
-662 KKKEKELVTTV
+662 LNFSFMLNG
-673 QSLQQK
+673 SLQQK

-709 EKASKVIDNQQKQIA
+709 EKASKVIENQQNQIA

-734 EKLLQEKRAVQKMAN
+734 EKLLQEKLVVQKTTN

-762 KTFSENQRLMEENA
+762 KTLSENQRLMEENA
-776 SLKEQIRQV
+776 SLKEQMRQV

-795 MPVADQLFKEMSH
+795 MPIADQLFKEMSH

-854 TLSKKLSDVCQLR
+854 TLSKKLLDVCQLR
-867 KDIDELRTIM
+867 KDIDELRTII

>member
-1 MAQHGTAQHS
+1 
-11 MAGHSTARH
+11 
-20 GTARQGTARH
+20 
-30 STVWHSTAWHGTARH
+30 
-45 SMAQHGTARHS
+45 
-56 TAQHGM
+56 
-62 AQHSMAWHSTVWHST
+62 
-77 AWHGTARHS
+77 
-86 TARQSRAPARR
+86 
-97 SHSNRKLQ
+97 
-105 QREFSS
+105 
-111 EQPPAQDRRR
+111 
-121 EGSDYSSVGWLPGTE
+121 GSDYSSVGWLPGTE
-136 SLWQSAAI
+136 SLWQSATVS
-144 ASSSQSNPVRRHSI
+144 SSSQSNPVRRHSI

-215 AFKSDGSKWSTSLGR
+215 AFKSDGAKWSTSFVR

-236 QDVLDNSLDMKGA
+236 QGALDNSLDMKDA
-249 GPVRKWSSLSKLSSP
+249 RPVRKWSSLSKLSSP

-269 DGSSHSVDSRTSTD
+269 DGSSHSVDSRASTD
-283 KAVSPQL
+283 KAMSPQL

-295 NCLHDS
+295 SCLHDS

-307 EDKEMGKKRSSLL
+307 EDKEMGKRRSSLL
-320 DCKYKFETCSKDDFV
+320 ECKYKFETCSKDDFV

-341 RHALDLTAY
+341 RHALDMTY

-355 SKPVA
+355 SKPMA

-414 AWHVQQLEDFRPGG
+414 AWHVQQLEDFRP
-428 EQPVQVPTGTSRQSY
+428 EEPMQVPTGTSCQSY

-515 QYEGTSL
+515 QYESTAL

-527 ERSTSHLEELER
+527 ERSTSHREELER
-539 KIAAA
+539 KMAAA
-544 ENKELQLNEF
+544 ENKGLQLSE
-554 LKQISNKSSEEKKK
+554 LVKQISNKSSEEKKK

-632 QLQETMTELENKLGE
+632 QLQETMAELEKKLGE

-697 LQSENECLKEKN
+697 LQSENECLREKN
-709 EKASKVIDNQQKQIA
+709 EKASKVIDNQQNQIA

-734 EKLLQEKRAVQKMAN
+734 EKLLQEKLVVQKMTN

-762 KTFSENQRLMEENA
+762 KSLSENQRLMEENA
-776 SLKEQIRQV
+776 CLKEQMRQM

-795 MPVADQLFKEMSH
+795 MPIADQLFKEMSH

-854 TLSKKLSDVCQLR
+854 TLSKKLLDVRQLR
-867 KDIDELRTIM
+867 KDIDELRTIV

>member
-1 MAQHGTAQHS
+1 MWGGLQPQLG
-11 MAGHSTARH
+11 AGPR
-20 GTARQGTARH
+20 GY
-30 STVWHSTAWHGTARH
+30 
-45 SMAQHGTARHS
+45 
-56 TAQHGM
+56 
-62 AQHSMAWHSTVWHST
+62 
-77 AWHGTARHS
+77 
-86 TARQSRAPARR
+86 RA
-97 SHSNRKLQ
+97 
-105 QREFSS
+105 
-111 EQPPAQDRRR
+111 
-121 EGSDYSSVGWLPGTE
+121 GSDYSSVGWLPGTE
-136 SLWQSAAI
+136 SLWQSAAV
-144 ASSSQSNPVRRHSI
+144 ASSNQSNPVRRHSI

-215 AFKSDGSKWSTSLGR
+215 AFKSDGSKWSTSFVR
-230 SGGGRN
+230 SGGGRTP
-236 QDVLDNSLDMKGA
+236 DALDNSLDMKA
-249 GPVRKWSSLSKLSSP
+249 ARPVRKWSSLSKLSSP
-264 NTFSQ
+264 NSFSQ
-269 DGSSHSVDSRTSTD
+269 DGSSHSVDSRAGTD
-283 KAVSPQL
+283 KAVSPPL

-307 EDKEMGKKRSSLL
+307 EDKEIGKKRSSLL
-320 DCKYKFETCSKDDFV
+320 DCKYKFETCNKDDFV

-341 RHALDLTAY
+341 RHALDLNY

-414 AWHVQQLEDFRPGG
+414 AWHVQQLDDFRPGS
-428 EQPVQVPTGTSRQSY
+428 EEPVQVPTGTSRQNY
-443 PATSYQDFSN
+443 PATTYQDFSN

-475 KQQINNLH
+475 KQQINSLH

-515 QYEGTSL
+515 QYESASL

-527 ERSTSHLEELER
+527 ERSASHLEELER
-539 KIAAA
+539 KIAVA
-544 ENKELQLNEF
+544 ENKELQLSEF
-554 LKQISNKSSEEKKK
+554 LKQISSKSSEEKKK

-620 TKQLQILEEKNK
+620 AKQLQILEEKNK
-632 QLQETMTELENKLGE
+632 QLQETMTELEKKLGE
-647 ARSQCRERELQLVCQ
+647 ARSLCREREMQLVCQ

-709 EKASKVIDNQQKQIA
+709 EKASKVIDNQQKQIE

-734 EKLLQEKRAVQKMAN
+734 EKLLQEKRTVLKITN

-755 RNIEQLN
+755 RNVEQLN
-762 KTFSENQRLMEENA
+762 KTLSENQRLTEENA

-840 SCSAEENENYHSTE
+840 NCSAEENENYHSTE

>member
-1 MAQHGTAQHS
+1 S
-11 MAGHSTARH
+11 
-20 GTARQGTARH
+20 
-30 STVWHSTAWHGTARH
+30 
-45 SMAQHGTARHS
+45 
-56 TAQHGM
+56 
-62 AQHSMAWHSTVWHST
+62 
-77 AWHGTARHS
+77 
-86 TARQSRAPARR
+86 
-97 SHSNRKLQ
+97 
-105 QREFSS
+105 FFI
-111 EQPPAQDRRR
+111 
-121 EGSDYSSVGWLPGTE
+121 GSDYSSVGWLPGTE
-136 SLWQSAAI
+136 SLWQSTAI
-144 ASSSQSNPVRRHSI
+144 SSSSQSNPVRRHSI

-194 SIPTAH
+194 TIPTAH

-215 AFKSDGSKWSTSLGR
+215 AFKSDGSKWSTSFVR

-236 QDVLDNSLDMKGA
+236 QDNSLDMKGA
-249 GPVRKWSSLSKLSSP
+249 RPVRKWSSLSKLSSS

-269 DGSSHSVDSRTSTD
+269 DGSSHSADSRASTD

-295 NCLHDS
+295 SCLHDS

-341 RHALDLTAY
+341 RHALDLTY

-355 SKPVA
+355 SKPAA

-407 EEPYGVA
+407 EEPYGLA
-414 AWHVQQLEDFRPGG
+414 AWHVQQLEDFRTGG

-495 ARLSH
+495 ARLNH
-500 LVNCEEPYMT
+500 LVNCEEPYMA

-515 QYEGTSL
+515 QYESTPL
-522 QPHVS
+522 QPDIS

-539 KIAAA
+539 KVAAA
-544 ENKELQLNEF
+544 ENKELQLSEF
-554 LKQISNKSSEEKKK
+554 IKQISNKSSEEKKK

-620 TKQLQILEEKNK
+620 TKQVRFYSSGWK
-632 QLQETMTELENKLGE
+632 
-647 ARSQCRERELQLVCQ
+647 
-662 KKKEKELVTTV
+662 TV
-673 QSLQQK
+673 QLSNFSLEHTAPLASVSALNFSLMLNGSLQQK

-709 EKASKVIDNQQKQIA
+709 EKASKVIDNQQNQIA

-734 EKLLQEKRAVQKMAN
+734 EKLLQEKLMVQKMTN

-762 KTFSENQRLMEENA
+762 KTLSENQRLMEENA
-776 SLKEQIRQV
+776 SLKEQMRQV

-795 MPVADQLFKEMSH
+795 MPIADQLFKEMSH

-854 TLSKKLSDVCQLR
+854 TLSKKLLDVCQLR
-867 KDIDELRTIM
+867 KDVDELRTIM